1 MSVTRKLNRGR
12 FLVALLILAAAA
24 VILQSTASR
33 GQGQQ
38 PTVKLQ
44 PEPVQQTNEVSG
56 PKLFHSYCAVCH
68 GDDGK
73 GRGAAAPALKTPPA
87 DLTVL
92 ARNNGGRFPA
102 NHVMDVLSSSADFT
116 AHGSTE
122 MPVWGPVFRSMGA
135 NPSLA
140 TLRAKN
146 LTDYLRSLQ
155 EK

>member
-1 MSVTRKLNRGR
+1 MKRIRKLDRGR
-12 FLVALLILAAAA
+12 VSPALLILAAAA
-24 VILQSTASR
+24 MLQSTAAR
-33 GQGQQ
+33 AQVRQ
-38 PTVKLQ
+38 PAVKLQ

-73 GRGAAAPALKTPPA
+73 GRGAAATALKTPPT

-92 ARNNGGRFPA
+92 AKTNGGRFPA
-102 NHVMDVLSSSADFT
+102 NHVMEVLSNSADFT

-135 NPSLA
+135 NPSLG

-146 LTDYLRSLQ
+146 LAEYLRSIQ